1 MTDVKPCPF
10 CGTADVTMQPGS
22 TFRWWVAACS
32 SCGAQSGEVRVQTM
46 GDGTPAE
53 WAATGAALALAQWN
67 ARFP

>member
-1 MTDVKPCPF
+1 MTEVKPCPF
-10 CGTADVTMQPGS
+10 CGTADVTVQPGS

-53 WAATGAALALAQWN
+53 CSPWFTFEHRRALA
-67 ARFP
+67 